1 MSLLYRWLAGSF
13 FLGWLLKI
21 RVQPALV
28 EGSLIIGIFKW
39 IADRVRDLLRGSWFL
54 SWLVRG
60 GSHTGAADPGLF
72 GSILGRLWDR
82 FLRALWSLGAWARP
96 LIEGSVLLSRPAV
109 ALGLVLALV
118 VGADLA
124 VNQPRGSALAVKICL
139 LLLGLLLVI
148 WRPTREWWRVSLGGK
163 FLAWWNGYRETAP
176 GERPGM
182 EYSLFLVIAYCL
194 VDYLLRTYSPYPF
207 LVGVWDELL
216 FILIAGIL
224 LVRTGL
230 QRLSLRGTGL
240 LVPFLLYL
248 AVYVFLFIIKSPET
262 APAVEGLRVYLQYT
276 LWFFVAANLLFN
288 RAQFKWLCDIFLL
301 VVFLVALYGVYQYY
315 VGVEIPTSWYDSK
328 VETSI
333 TTRVFSIIGS
343 PNVLGSLLVMA
354 IPISLA
360 GLLTCGNNLKR
371 VVYCGVFLTMLA
383 CLVFTFSRG
392 AWLALGVTVILL
404 GLWLDRRILWGL
416 LIVAVLT
423 PVVVPSVYDRLV
435 YMTTPE
441 YMASSERGGRIG
453 RWTKTLATW
462 QSAPATGVG
471 LGRFGGAVAARYYPN
486 DSFYADNFYLKTG
499 AEAGWLGLGALLL
512 LLVAGIRLARSSLDQ
527 VDDPHTLALGLGVF
541 AGLLGIL
548 AHNAVEN
555 IFEVPMMATYF
566 WFFLGLLAS
575 LPRAT
580 VKAGTLEE
588 HYEEA

>member
-1 MSLLYRWLAGSF
+1 MTLLHRWLAGSF

-21 RVQPALV
+21 RLQPALV
-28 EGSLIIGIFKW
+28 ESSLIIKILKW

-60 GSHTGAADPGLF
+60 GCQSGTAEPGLIGTIF
-72 GSILGRLWDR
+72 VRWWDR
-82 FLRALWSLGAWARP
+82 LLRFLWFLGDRARP
-96 LIEGSVLLSRPAV
+96 LIDGSVLLSRPEAAV
-109 ALGLVLALV
+109 GLVLALA

-124 VNQPRGSALAVKICL
+124 VNQSRGSALAVKVCL
-139 LLLGLLLVI
+139 LLLGLLLVV
-148 WRPTREWWRVSLGGK
+148 WRPTREWRRVSLVGK

-182 EYSLFLVIAYCL
+182 EYSLFLVVAYCL
-194 VDYLLRTYSPYPF
+194 VDYVLRTYSPYPL

-224 LVRTGL
+224 LVRVGL
-230 QRLSLRGTGL
+230 QNLTLRGTGL
-240 LVPFLLYL
+240 LLPFLFYL
-248 AVYVFLFIIKSPET
+248 VVYVFLFIIKSPET

-288 RAQFKWLCDIFLL
+288 RAQFKWLCDVFLL
-301 VVFLVALYGVYQYY
+301 VVFMVALYGVYQYY
-315 VGVEIPTSWYDSK
+315 VGVEIPKSWYDSK

-343 PNVLGSLLVMA
+343 PNVLGSLLVLA
-354 IPISLA
+354 IPVSLSSM
-360 GLLTCGNNLKR
+360 LTSRSSLKQ
-371 VVYCGVFLTMLA
+371 VVYGGVFLTMLA
-383 CLVFTFSRG
+383 CLVFTLSRG
-392 AWLALGVTVILL
+392 AWLSLGVTVILL

-423 PVVVPSVYDRLV
+423 PVAVPSVYDRLA

-566 WFFLGLLAS
+566 WFFLGLLAA
-575 LPRAT
+575 LPQAT
-580 VKAGTLEE
+580 GKAGTLRE

>member
-1 MSLLYRWLAGSF
+1 
-13 FLGWLLKI
+13 
-21 RVQPALV
+21 
-28 EGSLIIGIFKW
+28 
-39 IADRVRDLLRGSWFL
+39 
-54 SWLVRG
+54 
-60 GSHTGAADPGLF
+60 
-72 GSILGRLWDR
+72 
-82 FLRALWSLGAWARP
+82 
-96 LIEGSVLLSRPAV
+96 
-109 ALGLVLALV
+109 
-118 VGADLA
+118 
-124 VNQPRGSALAVKICL
+124 
-139 LLLGLLLVI
+139 
-148 WRPTREWWRVSLGGK
+148 
-163 FLAWWNGYRETAP
+163 
-176 GERPGM
+176 
-182 EYSLFLVIAYCL
+182 
-194 VDYLLRTYSPYPF
+194 
-207 LVGVWDELL
+207 
-216 FILIAGIL
+216 
-224 LVRTGL
+224 
-230 QRLSLRGTGL
+230 
-240 LVPFLLYL
+240 
-248 AVYVFLFIIKSPET
+248 
-262 APAVEGLRVYLQYT
+262 
-276 LWFFVAANLLFN
+276 
-288 RAQFKWLCDIFLL
+288 
-301 VVFLVALYGVYQYY
+301 
-315 VGVEIPTSWYDSK
+315 
-328 VETSI
+328 
-333 TTRVFSIIGS
+333 
-343 PNVLGSLLVMA
+343 MA

-462 QSAPATGVG
+462 ESAPATGIG

-499 AEAGWLGLGALLL
+499 SEAGWMGLGALLL
-512 LLVAGIRLARSSLDQ
+512 LLTVGLRLARSRLDQ
-527 VDDPHTLALGLGVF
+527 VDDPHTLALGLGVL

>member
-1 MSLLYRWLAGSF
+1 MTLLHRWLAGSL

-21 RVQPALV
+21 RLQPALV
-28 EGSLIIGIFKW
+28 EGSLIIRILKW
-39 IADRVRDLLRGSWFL
+39 IVDRVRDLLQGSWFL

-60 GSHTGAADPGLF
+60 ESRGGTADPGLF
-72 GSILGRLWDR
+72 GPIFGRLWDR
-82 FLRALWSLGAWARP
+82 LLQALWSLGAWARP
-96 LIEGSVLLSRPAV
+96 LIEGSILLSRPAV
-109 ALGLVLALV
+109 AVGLVLALA

-124 VNQPRGSALAVKICL
+124 VNEPRGSALAVKICL
-139 LLLGLLLVI
+139 LLLGVLLVI
-148 WRPTREWWRVSLGGK
+148 WRPTREWWRVSLVGR
-163 FLAWWNGYRETAP
+163 FLAWWNGYPETAP

-194 VDYLLRTYSPYPF
+194 VDYVLRTYSPYPL

-216 FILIAGIL
+216 FILIVGIL

-230 QRLSLRGTGL
+230 QNLSPQGTGL

-248 AVYVFLFIIKSPET
+248 SVYVFLFIIKSPET

-276 LWFFVAANLLFN
+276 LWFFVGANLLFN
-288 RAQFKWLCDIFLL
+288 RSQFKWLCDIFLL

-315 VGVEIPTSWYDSK
+315 IGVEIPTSWYDSK

-343 PNVLGSLLVMA
+343 PNVLGSLLVLA
-354 IPISLA
+354 IPISLS
-360 GLLTCGNNLKR
+360 GLLTSRNGLKQ
-371 VVYCGVFLTMLA
+371 VVYGGIFLTMLA
-383 CLVFTFSRG
+383 CLVFTLSRG
-392 AWLALGVTVILL
+392 AWLALGITVILL
-404 GLWLDRRILWGL
+404 GLWLDRRILYGL

-423 PVVVPSVYDRLV
+423 PVAVPSVYDRLA

-499 AEAGWLGLGALLL
+499 AEAGWMGFGALLL

-527 VDDPHTLALGLGVF
+527 VDDPHILALGLGVLT
-541 AGLLGIL
+541 GLLGIL

-566 WFFLGLLAS
+566 WFLLGLLAA
-575 LPRAT
+575 LPRVT
-580 VKAGTLEE
+580 VKAGGVRE